1 MLVRFLEMLRAAGI
15 PVSLTE
21 FLALLAALEAR
32 VICTSVDDFYLLS
45 RTLLI
50 KDERHYDRFDRVFAA
65 HFRGLEEAFA
75 ALQRELPED
84 WLRKELESLLDE
96 EAKARARSLGSW
108 DALMEALKERLE
120 QQKGRHQGGSK
131 WIGTGGTSP
140 FGNGGYNPEGIRIG
154 GEGAGQRKAVKVW
167 DRREFANLDDAV
179 ELGTRNIKVALRRLR
194 RFARKGA
201 AEEFDLDGT
210 VEATARNAGLLD
222 IKMVPERRN
231 AVKVLLFLDV

>member
-32 VICTSVDDFYLLS
+32 VIGTSVDDFYLLS

-120 QQKGRHQGGSK
+120 PQKGRHQGGSE

-140 FGNGGYNPEGIRIG
+140 FG
-154 GEGAGQRKAVKVW
+154 
-167 DRREFANLDDAV
+167 
-179 ELGTRNIKVALRRLR
+179 
-194 RFARKGA
+194 
-201 AEEFDLDGT
+201 
-210 VEATARNAGLLD
+210 
-222 IKMVPERRN
+222 
-231 AVKVLLFLDV
+231 